1 MELKVFFFGVKWVS
15 ILNLKMTTD
24 CTGDAAF
31 DMLQPERDL
40 RLNWE
45 VDLAQNLE
53 RYLLQICSGEFQCE
67 DENTVNFAEGEVSL
81 LL

>member
-1 MELKVFFFGVKWVS
+1 
-15 ILNLKMTTD
+15 MTTKTD
-24 CTGDAAF
+24 GTGEEAAF